1 MLERLTRARPAR
13 PGVSYGAPGDGN
25 SAVIS
30 LVTAIALIG
39 LWFLVTGMGWVKP
52 LFLPSPA
59 AVWGKF
65 VLAVTE
71 GVSNS
76 TLLQHTLASLGR
88 VLGAFF
94 LALVVAVP
102 LGILMGVNRW
112 VRGILDPIIEFYR
125 PLPPLAYL
133 PLIIIWLGIGEFPKV
148 FLIFLAIFAP
158 MAIAARAGVRSVST
172 EQIHAAYAM
181 GASKLQVIFHVIL
194 KAALPEIFTGMR
206 IGIGVGW
213 TTLVAAEMVAASRGL
228 GFMVLNSAEYLASDT
243 VIMGIIVIG
252 ILAFAFDMLI
262 RRIEKALIPWK
273 ARSDPAPLTRPR
285 FPKQDS
291 PGGAIPR
298 HRPGKEHPNH
308 DPQADRR
315 RPESDLRRLQPP

>member
-1 MLERLTRARPAR
+1 MLDRLTRARPAR
-13 PGVSYGAPGDGN
+13 PGQSYGAPGDGS
-25 SAVIS
+25 SALIS
-30 LVTAIALIG
+30 LATALVLIG
-39 LWFLVTGMGWVKP
+39 LWFAATGLGWVKP
-52 LFLPSPA
+52 LFLPSPG

-65 VLAVTE
+65 VLALTD

-88 VLGAFF
+88 VLGAFAM
-94 LALVVAVP
+94 ALVIAVP
-102 LGILMGVNRW
+102 VGIMMGVNRV
-112 VRGILDPIIEFYR
+112 VRGLLDPIIEFYR

-158 MAIAARAGVRSVST
+158 MAIAARAGVRSVSI

-181 GASKLQVIFHVIL
+181 GATKLQVIFQVIL

-252 ILAFAFDMLI
+252 ALAFAFDLLL
-262 RRIEKALIPWK
+262 RRIEKVMIPWK
-273 ARSDPAPLTRPR
+273 
-285 FPKQDS
+285 
-291 PGGAIPR
+291 
-298 HRPGKEHPNH
+298 GKI
-308 DPQADRR
+308 
-315 RPESDLRRLQPP
+315 